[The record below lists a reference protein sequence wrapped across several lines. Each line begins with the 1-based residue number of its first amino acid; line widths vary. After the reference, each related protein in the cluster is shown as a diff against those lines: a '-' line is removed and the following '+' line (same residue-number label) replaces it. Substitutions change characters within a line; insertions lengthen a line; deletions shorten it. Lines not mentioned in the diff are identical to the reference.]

1 MKANEIK
8 AQSANVNNNNVNNNE
23 SNASNN
29 VAAEPKAEPAQKPI
43 LIDEKKASDT
53 YKVKHAKEIN
63 ERYIC
68 DNPKG
73 EEVPAGTLLAVYRTP
88 KDNKKN
94 GDKTFYK
101 IEFNGV
107 VFDGYSSTEFADAN
121 GIERRRYSK
130 KNGENKA
137 QSDNSTIIALRA
149 LKESIEKLNKIE
161 KYKTMFAAV
170 KVEDVEKAINEERG
184 TQEAIN
190 AFVAKESDK
199 IELSNNYT
207 EESTL
212 IEDLGKLFVNQ
223 LKEYGLGFYAPKEST
238 EESNQQ
244 TEQTEQTEESK

>member
-1 MKANEIK
+1 MKANQEK
-8 AQSANVNNNNVNNNE
+8 AQSANVNNNNNNE
-23 SNASNN
+23 SAN
-29 VAAEPKAEPAQKPI
+29 VANATSEPQQKAI
-43 LIDEKKASDT
+43 LIDEKKASDN
-53 YKVKHAKEIN
+53 YKIKHAKEIN

-73 EEVPAGTLLAVYRTP
+73 EEIPAGTLLAVYRTP
-88 KDNKKN
+88 KDAKKN

-101 IEFNGV
+101 IEYNGV
-107 VFDGYSSTEFADAN
+107 TFDGFSSTEFADAN

-130 KNGENKA
+130 KNGESKTP
-137 QSDNSTIIALRA
+137 SDNPTIIALRA

-161 KYKTMFAAV
+161 KYKKMFEAV

-199 IELSNNYT
+199 IELSKNYKD
-207 EESTL
+207 ESTL

-223 LKEYGLGFYAPKEST
+223 LKEYGLGFYAPKEEST
-238 EESNQQ
+238 EQ
-244 TEQTEQTEESK
+244 TEQTEQTEESDKESK